1 MEWLQI
7 TISTTRE
14 CSELVA
20 MLLYDAGSEGVLIK
34 DDADIR
40 ELIEKKLNWDYVDE
54 SLLAANDNRAL
65 VSGFFPV
72 GFDVCGIHSALC
84 ELRKRSIFPTGSL
97 EVSQIGIDSEDWE
110 NEWRKY
116 YAPIEIGKVVIVPA
130 WQSAPDNG
138 EIPVFIEPGMAF
150 GTGNHETTS
159 ACVELMQRLDFS
171 GKTVLD
177 MGCGSGIL
185 GITAAKLGAKS
196 VILSDIDRQAIEATE
211 ANVRL
216 NKVEELCKTVCGD
229 LDTGEIKADIVIAN
243 ITADVLIRLKGLLGD
258 ALKSGGDMVI
268 SGIIN
273 ARADEVKAAYEDGFT
288 LREAVNRGEWNA
300 MLLKK
305 NGGKA

>member
-72 GFDVCGIHSALC
+72 GFDACGIHSALC
-84 ELRKRSIFPTGSL
+84 ELRERSIFPTGSL

-211 ANVRL
+211 ANIRL

-288 LREAVNRGEWNA
+288 QREAVNRGEWNA

>member
-1 MEWLQI
+1 
-7 TISTTRE
+7 
-14 CSELVA
+14 
-20 MLLYDAGSEGVLIK
+20 
-34 DDADIR
+34 
-40 ELIEKKLNWDYVDE
+40 
-54 SLLAANDNRAL
+54 
-65 VSGFFPV
+65 
-72 GFDVCGIHSALC
+72 
-84 ELRKRSIFPTGSL
+84 
-97 EVSQIGIDSEDWE
+97 
-110 NEWRKY
+110 
-116 YAPIEIGKVVIVPA
+116 
-130 WQSAPDNG
+130 
-138 EIPVFIEPGMAF
+138 MAF

-273 ARADEVKAAYEDGFT
+273 ARADDVKAAYEDGFT